1 METRSLRRSL
11 RLLPALLVSLS
22 ASALSAQTAL
32 TPSGGA
38 TDTPPAAAVKLE
50 DFVVTGVFNATEAKK
65 ATTAITTLT
74 SAYLAEQ
81 VYRFDVPSTPFG
93 GAEVNFSVVA
103 VVRL

>member
-1 METRSLRRSL
+1 METLSLRRSL
-11 RLLPALLVSLS
+11 RLPSALLVSLS

-32 TPSGGA
+32 APSYSGTNTPA
-38 TDTPPAAAVKLE
+38 AEAAAAVKLE

-81 VYRFDVPSTPFG
+81 VYLSADDMLLGSPGCS
-93 GAEVNFSVVA
+93 
-103 VVRL
+103 